1 MGDKESMA
9 NLSIRNLEEGAYEGL
24 KKRALGH
31 GVSME
36 EEARQ
41 IIYKVLDK
49 PESISALFIRNF
61 GLKNGIDLESLING
75 NRHPHEPM
83 SFDE

>member
-1 MGDKESMA
+1 MA

-24 KKRALGH
+24 KKRAIEH

-41 IIYKVLDK
+41 IIYKVLDR
-49 PESISALFIRNF
+49 PESISALFKRNF
-61 GLKNGIDLESLING
+61 GLKKGVDLEEIILES
-75 NRHPHEPM
+75 RKPQEPM
-83 SFDE
+83 GFEE

>member
-1 MGDKESMA
+1 MA

-24 KKRALGH
+24 KKRALEH

-41 IIYKVLDK
+41 IIYKVLDR
-49 PESISALFIRNF
+49 PESITTLFSRNF
-61 GLKNGIDLESLING
+61 GLKNGVDLESSVRE
-75 NRHPHEPM
+75 NRIAHQPM
-83 SFDE
+83 EFES